1 MILIAMPLI
10 CYLLMLLFVV
20 ITISLGYDVN
30 IIKPMYIWFVC
41 MSVYIVLYAYLK
53 RKEIIKHVESFKFTK
68 YS

>member
-1 MILIAMPLI
+1 
-10 CYLLMLLFVV
+10 MLPFVV

-53 RKEIIKHVESFKFTK
+53 RKEIIKYVESFKFTK